1 MGIRIL
7 VRSSSLD
14 EEMDMRH
21 KTSDVRHETS
31 DFRRQ
36 TTDLRFQT
44 LILSL
49 MSHVSCLMSHVS
61 FHSLLVTILSCAL
74 CLGPCVFHAAGRD
87 VGTSG
92 SAVLKIGV
100 GARPTSMGEASVAV
114 AGDVS
119 SIYWN
124 PAGLV
129 QIRNSQLSAMHI
141 EWFDDIRYE
150 WVGYAQPVASWGTV
164 AADISYVHTGSIVRT
179 IESPTEGYEENGT
192 FTAADIAGR
201 FALAGKVFKGV
212 LVGASFQVL
221 QSRVDF
227 DNVTKARI
235 GDKTAQST
243 SINLGVLYNTP
254 IPDLTVGGCFQ
265 NWGAQ
270 TQAFIS
276 EKEPLPFAFRVGAA
290 YKVLMTGK
298 TETAETGENVDSVD
312 NEGSSAFQPTQS
324 LTHSLTYL
332 LLALDLDFPADDS
345 VGARMGAEYLF
356 GNGIAIRAGYRTGTG
371 FDFPSGLCA
380 GAGYGTDT
388 YQLDYALV
396 PYGDIGSTHRISFT
410 VRF

>member
-1 MGIRIL
+1 
-7 VRSSSLD
+7 
-14 EEMDMRH
+14 MRH
-21 KTSDVRHETS
+21 KTSDLRHETS
-31 DFRRQ
+31 DYRLQ
-36 TTDLRFQT
+36 TTDLRFKAP
-44 LILSL
+44 ISSL
-49 MSHVSCLMSHVS
+49 KSQVSCLFSLVTRY
-61 FHSLLVTILSCAL
+61 SLLVTILFLSFLAV
-74 CLGPCVFHAAGRD
+74 PAACRD

-100 GARPTSMGEASVAV
+100 GARPASMGEASVA
-114 AGDVS
+114 ATGDVS

-221 QSRVDF
+221 QSRVNF
-227 DNVTKARI
+227 DNVTKAGI

-243 SINLGVLYNTP
+243 SINLGVLYDTP
-254 IPDLTVGGCFQ
+254 IPDLTVGGSFQ

-298 TETAETGENVDSVD
+298 TETAETEENVDSMN
-312 NEGSSAFQPTQS
+312 NEELPASEVSSLQS
-324 LTHSLTYL
+324 VESRSPRRDVSTGALIV
-332 LLALDLDFPADDS
+332 ALDLDFPADDS

-380 GAGYGTDT
+380 GAGYRADT

-396 PYGDIGSTHRISFT
+396 PYGDIGNTHRISLT

>member
-1 MGIRIL
+1 ML
-7 VRSSSLD
+7 VRSLFLD
-14 EEMDMRH
+14 EGMAMRS
-21 KTSDVRHETS
+21 KTSDHRL
-31 DFRRQ
+31 R

-44 LILSL
+44 RISSL
-49 MSHVSCLMSHVS
+49 MSQVSCLFS
-61 FHSLLVTILSCAL
+61 LVTILFLSFLAV
-74 CLGPCVFHAAGRD
+74 PAACRD

-92 SAVLKIGV
+92 SAVLKVGV

-119 SIYWN
+119 NIYWN

-129 QIRNSQLSAMHI
+129 QIRNSELSAMHI

-179 IESPTEGYEENGT
+179 IESTTEGYEENGT

-201 FALAGKVFKGV
+201 FALAGKVFKGI
-212 LVGASFQVL
+212 LVGASLQVL

-227 DNVTKARI
+227 DNLTKAMI

-276 EKEPLPFAFRVGAA
+276 EKEPLPFAFRVGAS
-290 YKVLMTGK
+290 YKVLMADRK
-298 TETAETGENVDSVD
+298 AETTETGEDADSVG
-312 NEGSSAFQPTQS
+312 NAES
-324 LTHSLTYL
+324 LTSEVSGLRSQVSTGTL
-332 LLALDLDFPADDS
+332 IVALDLDFPADDS